1 LVEIIPYENMAK
13 AIKTMIFRVFP
24 AIGIAAAAYGICLG
38 AREIQTRQVDKF
50 LIHLELST
58 IDFDVENGDKIPME
72 ESHPSE
78 IYQVGETQV
87 GLNDIGYHN
96 RVFDIMPTS
105 LIDAIFT
112 EKGFIKPNELL
123 KLKKG

>member
-24 AIGIAAAAYGICLG
+24 AIEITAAYGICLE

-58 IDFDVENGDKIPME
+58 IDFDVENGDKIPIE

-96 RVFDIMPTS
+96 PVFDIMPTS

-112 EKGFIKPNELL
+112 EKGLIKPNEVL